1 MVFLRNF
8 LKVKYACLIKK
19 IIYFAEILHPVGLF
33 VPFWLKARLL
43 MVAKLRFQLSVNYSK
58 VRKCPRIVFDL
69 CLRVAI

>member
-8 LKVKYACLIKK
+8 LKVCMLNNKK

>member
-8 LKVKYACLIKK
+8 LKVCMLNKK
-19 IIYFAEILHPVGLF
+19 KFIYFAEILHPVGLF